1 MGFFDLQVNGYAGVD
16 FNGNDL
22 APEPVEAMARR
33 LIDQGVDGILVTLIT
48 DSLPSMAGRL
58 KRLVELRREL
68 PLFRKVMRGFHI
80 EGPFINA
87 ADGYRGAHPVDAVL
101 TAGRSAMQTLLD
113 AADGWTRLVTLAPEC
128 DPGLKVTR
136 MLSDSGVVV
145 SAGHTNASIDTL
157 KAALDAGLIMFTH
170 LGNGCPSTM
179 PRHDNIIQRV
189 LSLRE
194 QLWLCFIAD
203 GAHIPFF
210 ALKTY
215 LDLVGTERAIVVT
228 DAIAAA
234 SLGPGR
240 YRLGRWDLQ
249 IAEDLVA
256 RSPDGSHLV
265 GSTVTMERSIENLTG
280 KLGLAKDIA
289 WKLVSEN
296 PRRSI
301 REA

>member
-1 MGFFDLQVNGYAGVD
+1 
-16 FNGNDL
+16 
-22 APEPVEAMARR
+22 
-33 LIDQGVDGILVTLIT
+33 
-48 DSLPSMAGRL
+48 
-58 KRLVELRREL
+58 
-68 PLFRKVMRGFHI
+68 
-80 EGPFINA
+80 
-87 ADGYRGAHPVDAVL
+87 
-101 TAGRSAMQTLLD
+101 
-113 AADGWTRLVTLAPEC
+113 
-128 DPGLKVTR
+128 
-136 MLSDSGVVV
+136 
-145 SAGHTNASIDTL
+145 
-157 KAALDAGLIMFTH
+157 
-170 LGNGCPSTM
+170 M